1 MNQKLIFTKQKRLL
15 RQIEKE
21 LPVTRSISVKLLE
34 KLEQSAQSIVD
45 VLHEIIEEKLKENE
59 LKADGEIWLTSAEVA
74 KKINIHIKT
83 VGRYCREKKIIA
95 KKVGKGWLINKKD
108 LEKFLKEGLP

>member
-1 MNQKLIFTKQKRLL
+1 MNQKLIFAKQKRLL
-15 RQIEKE
+15 RQIEKG

-83 VGRYCREKKIIA
+83 VGRYCRA
-95 KKVGKGWLINKKD
+95 LI
-108 LEKFLKEGLP
+108 FLVLSSGTYFSSTIMILLIFNQLI